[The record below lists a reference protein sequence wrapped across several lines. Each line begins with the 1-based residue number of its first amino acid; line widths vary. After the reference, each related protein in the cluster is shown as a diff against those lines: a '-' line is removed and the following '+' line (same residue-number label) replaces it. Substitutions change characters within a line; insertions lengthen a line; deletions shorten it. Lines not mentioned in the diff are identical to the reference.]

1 MNKKRLPILSIILYI
16 LAVLLM
22 VFGIWSLRNS
32 ANYISLMIKQ
42 GQLTFSGNEFDI
54 INFVINNCIQYIVF
68 AIILFTLG
76 WISHKLQ
83 FIVSN
88 VSNDEV
94 IEDTELY
101 EEISEDSAPEDIAVD
116 YAVEEESSEE

>member
-1 MNKKRLPILSIILYI
+1 
-16 LAVLLM
+16 M

-32 ANYISLMIKQ
+32 ASYISLMIKQ
-42 GQLTFSGNEFDI
+42 GQLTFSGNEFDV
-54 INFVINNCIQYIVF
+54 INFVMTNCAQYIVF

-76 WISHKLQ
+76 WMSQKLK

-94 IEDTELY
+94 IENNTESF
-101 EEISEDSAPEDIAVD
+101 EEISEDSATEVVSVD
-116 YAVEEESSEE
+116 NAEEESSEE